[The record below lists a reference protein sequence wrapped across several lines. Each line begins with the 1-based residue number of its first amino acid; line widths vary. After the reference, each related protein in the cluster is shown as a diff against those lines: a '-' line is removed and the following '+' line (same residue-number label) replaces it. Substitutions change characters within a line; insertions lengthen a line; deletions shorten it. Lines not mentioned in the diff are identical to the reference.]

1 MQGRQFVQETF
12 ICHAGHLCMV

>member
-12 ICHAGHLCMV
+12 FCHAGHLCMV